1 MHVVGRL
8 LIHCSGGVGRS
19 ATFTAVLGVLRL
31 AGARDWAGLVGQDG
45 ALDLEPAVRQL
56 RYSNALHWR
65 LEYGI
70 TIKFLLCRQCR
81 HPWAVEGEQQ
91 YRLAYTASLSL
102 LSQELF
108 NLQATSSE

>member
-31 AGARDWAGLVGQDG
+31 AEARDWAGLVGQDG
-45 ALDLEPAVRQL
+45 ALDLEPSVRQL
-56 RYSNALHWR
+56 RYSSLHWR
-65 LEYGI
+65 LEYV
-70 TIKFLLCRQCR
+70 TIKFVLCRQCR